1 MSGPRL
7 LRTQGPR
14 LLDTQGPRLLK
25 TEGPR
30 LLRTAEGPR
39 LLKTQARNMHT
50 EGPRLLRTQGP
61 RLLKTE
67 GPRLLKTQGPRL
79 LKTQTRSLH
88 ETGATSSSS
97 LLTSDKPTF
106 GSLSPKLPSSEAAAW
121 KHETGNAL
129 RHFNTSRSLKAVN
142 DSSTIDFMYIPDFD
156 PDMKAAPTKINV
168 PIILSTPTSS
178 ATRAAV
184 AEEADQ
190 PVMQPTIYTAA
201 ADSTHI
207 HAPSAMAD
215 MTESNHIDFQGM
227 ASKVTKNL
235 QKPVEEAEGMAR
247 QIWND
252 FLEDVF
258 GPKHSSATKV

>member
-7 LRTQGPR
+7 LRTSGPR

-39 LLKTQARNMHT
+39 LLKTQTRNVHT

-79 LKTQTRSLH
+79 LKTQARNLH
-88 ETGATSSSS
+88 MTGATSSSS

-106 GSLSPKLPSSEAAAW
+106 GSLSPKLPSTEAAAW
-121 KHETGNAL
+121 KHETGNAM
-129 RHFNTSRSLKAVN
+129 RHFNTSRSLKAVK
-142 DSSTIDFMYIPDFD
+142 DSSTIDFMYVPDFD
-156 PDMKAAPTKINV
+156 PDTTTAPTKINV
-168 PIILSTPTSS
+168 PIILSTVTSS
-178 ATRAAV
+178 ATQAAA
-184 AEEADQ
+184 AEAEQ

-207 HAPSAMAD
+207 HAPSAMTDA
-215 MTESNHIDFQGM
+215 TEGNHIDFQGM
-227 ASKVTKNL
+227 AAKVSSKL
-235 QKPVEEAEGMAR
+235 QKPVEEAEGMAK
-247 QIWND
+247 QIWNG
-252 FLEDVF
+252 FVEDIL
-258 GPKHSSATKV
+258 GPKHGSASKA

>member
-39 LLKTQARNMHT
+39 LLKTQTRSVHT
-50 EGPRLLRTQGP
+50 DGPRLLRTQGP

-79 LKTQTRSLH
+79 LKTQSRNLH
-88 ETGATSSSS
+88 MTGATSSSS

-121 KHETGNAL
+121 KHETGNSM

-142 DSSTIDFMYIPDFD
+142 DSSTIDFMFVPDFD
-156 PDMKAAPTKINV
+156 PDMKTAPTKINV
-168 PIILSTPTSS
+168 PIILSTATSS
-178 ATRAAV
+178 ATQAAA
-184 AEEADQ
+184 AEAEQ
-190 PVMQPTIYTAA
+190 PVLLPTA
-201 ADSTHI
+201 
-207 HAPSAMAD
+207 
-215 MTESNHIDFQGM
+215 
-227 ASKVTKNL
+227 
-235 QKPVEEAEGMAR
+235 
-247 QIWND
+247 
-252 FLEDVF
+252 
-258 GPKHSSATKV
+258 